1 MIRRMPAEGNIYI
14 KNRIVIL
21 PICLAAAA
29 EVSVAAT
36 SGNVTLALP
45 QGGADVVYTSN
56 SGRLHTG
63 RSHERSGD
71 IYVFGGEGRINVVTS
86 SDAAAEWFHARWGVP
101 KDAYLECMDSYL
113 HGDTE
118 YGRYLCLCGGRIT
131 GGLGVIE
138 NDFRCRKDLSPN
150 ICAVYTDPQYR
161 CRGIAGELPDM
172 AVGDLKAKGISPVYL
187 LTDHTG
193 FYERYG
199 REFLCRVLGDDEE
212 KPSRMYI
219 RR

>member
-1 MIRRMPAEGNIYI
+1 M
-14 KNRIVIL
+14 
-21 PICLAAAA
+21 
-29 EVSVAAT
+29 
-36 SGNVTLALP
+36 
-45 QGGADVVYTSN
+45 
-56 SGRLHTG
+56 
-63 RSHERSGD
+63 
-71 IYVFGGEGRINVVTS
+71 
-86 SDAAAEWFHARWGVP
+86 P

-131 GGLGVIE
+131 GGLSVIE

-187 LTDHTG
+187 LTGHTG